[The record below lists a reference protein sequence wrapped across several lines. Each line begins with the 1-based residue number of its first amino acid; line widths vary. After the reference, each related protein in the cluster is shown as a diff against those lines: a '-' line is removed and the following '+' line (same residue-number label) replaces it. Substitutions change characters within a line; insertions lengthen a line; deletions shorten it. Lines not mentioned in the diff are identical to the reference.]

1 MQEKNAVS
9 MEYFENPLRF
19 ADLINGYVFQGRQ
32 VVKEEDVRELM
43 PVTARF
49 HRKEN
54 TATGKR
60 TENGNVHAQIFTP
73 DLIKAVFHD
82 IQMLVILL
90 ENQSDVHY
98 AMPVRIMNEE
108 GSYYH
113 KQWRERAYRH
123 RQDKDLR
130 GAEYLSGFG
139 KGERLLPVITLVV
152 YWGKQAWDG
161 PKCLKEMLDMEK
173 YPPEIRHLIADYPLH
188 LLEVRKF
195 EQLENFETDI
205 KYVFGFLQREN
216 DKQGLSDYV
225 KDNQEAFSHLREDAY
240 HMISVMTGFTD
251 LNTGDIRDKENEN
264 RYRREGGN
272 YDMCQAIREMMEDS
286 KAEGIKEGYHLMKSL
301 ILKMTEDGM
310 EKNIPRLAVDS
321 GYFEE
326 MIRQYGLDE
335 G

>member
-9 MEYFENPLRF
+9 MEYFETPARF

-161 PKCLKEMLDMEK
+161 PK
-173 YPPEIRHLIADYPLH
+173 
-188 LLEVRKF
+188 
-195 EQLENFETDI
+195 
-205 KYVFGFLQREN
+205 
-216 DKQGLSDYV
+216 
-225 KDNQEAFSHLREDAY
+225 
-240 HMISVMTGFTD
+240 
-251 LNTGDIRDKENEN
+251 
-264 RYRREGGN
+264 
-272 YDMCQAIREMMEDS
+272 
-286 KAEGIKEGYHLMKSL
+286 
-301 ILKMTEDGM
+301 
-310 EKNIPRLAVDS
+310 
-321 GYFEE
+321 
-326 MIRQYGLDE
+326 
-335 G
+335 